1 MKAENPRSG
10 KMSANPKIENLF
22 IKDIRRKI
30 NGVIK
35 VDQDD
40 DDSVYTELDEYV
52 VTQESLKHFGIFFD
66 RYYNAAQTPTDDIG
80 VWVSG
85 FFGSG
90 KSHFIKILSYLLENK
105 TVRNIPSLD
114 FFREKIPDPLLFDTI
129 EKAVNY
135 GTKDVILFNID
146 SKAGDS
152 KERIVDILMRAFNE
166 HRGFFGEVFWIA
178 EFEED
183 MQDKGLYDAFKE
195 EIRKISGS
203 AWEEIRDRYS
213 FEQDDIVE
221 ALTTCGYQSREA
233 SVRMLEND
241 GRNYHLNVEK
251 FAREV
256 EKYCRSKGG

>member
-1 MKAENPRSG
+1 MTAENPRSS

-22 IKDIRRKI
+22 VKDIRRKI

-52 VTQESLKHFGIFFD
+52 VTQESLKHFGEFFD
-66 RYYNAAQTPTDDIG
+66 RYYTAAQTPTDDIG

-105 TVRNIPSLD
+105 MVHDRTSLD

-135 GTKDVILFNID
+135 GTRDVILFNID
-146 SKAGDS
+146 SKGWWGKCDFRLFPV
-152 KERIVDILMRAFNE
+152 KVKDFIYFQLLIL
-166 HRGFFGEVFWIA
+166 
-178 EFEED
+178 
-183 MQDKGLYDAFKE
+183 
-195 EIRKISGS
+195 
-203 AWEEIRDRYS
+203 
-213 FEQDDIVE
+213 
-221 ALTTCGYQSREA
+221 
-233 SVRMLEND
+233 
-241 GRNYHLNVEK
+241 
-251 FAREV
+251 
-256 EKYCRSKGG
+256 